1 MQRTAKYS
9 KYSKYSDT
17 ELEDITRQFMDD
29 IIELRNRANVIQ
41 VSTEATYLAD
51 AEALC
56 SVGIAGNDVSAF
68 LSMQEEKDRVSQENW
83 FDANWWK
90 VVVVFMPIVLLILG
104 YVVIR
109 SSA

>member
-1 MQRTAKYS
+1 MRTAKYC
-9 KYSKYSDT
+9 KYSDA

-56 SVGIAGNDVSAF
+56 SVGITGNDVSAF
-68 LSMQEEKDRVSQENW
+68 LSMQEEKDKISQENW

-90 VVVVFMPIVLLILG
+90 VAVVFTPVVLLILG

-109 SSA
+109 SCA